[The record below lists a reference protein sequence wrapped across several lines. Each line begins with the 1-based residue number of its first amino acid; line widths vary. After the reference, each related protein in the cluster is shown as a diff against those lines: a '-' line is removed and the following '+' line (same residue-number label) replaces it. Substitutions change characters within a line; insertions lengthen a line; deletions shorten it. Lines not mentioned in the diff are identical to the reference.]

1 MHVWK
6 HSACISAVTVWQAK
20 TQPEREDQVSGH
32 GIGQNILESWGAAQG
47 HCSAVSLVLFFWWGC
62 RCFFVLF
69 LFCFKLQKRRSG
81 TYDQIQGHNC
91 VCGQGQQVEDGQ
103 ALITRLFKLVTMNK
117 HNSANVFVG
126 RVLWEDGDAW

>member
-62 RCFFVLF
+62 RCFFVF
-69 LFCFKLQKRRSG
+69 FCSVLNCKKEEVAHMTKSKGTIVCVDKDNKWRTGKL
-81 TYDQIQGHNC
+81 
-91 VCGQGQQVEDGQ
+91 
-103 ALITRLFKLVTMNK
+103 
-117 HNSANVFVG
+117 
-126 RVLWEDGDAW
+126 

>member
-6 HSACISAVTVWQAK
+6 YSAYISAVTVWQAK

-62 RCFFVLF
+62 SCFLLLFFCSVLN
-69 LFCFKLQKRRSG
+69 CKKRNG
-81 TYDQIQGHNC
+81 TYHQIKGQNC
-91 VCGQGQQVEDGQ
+91 VCGQVQQE

-117 HNSANVFVG
+117 QNSANVFMG
-126 RVLWEDGDAW
+126 RVLWEDGDAL